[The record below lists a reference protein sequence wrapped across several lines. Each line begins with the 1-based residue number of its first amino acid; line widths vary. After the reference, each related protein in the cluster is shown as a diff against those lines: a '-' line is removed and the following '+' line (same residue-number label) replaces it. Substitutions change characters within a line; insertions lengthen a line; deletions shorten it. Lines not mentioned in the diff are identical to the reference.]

1 MQINGK
7 FESAQTALVVHVQQ
21 TARKNSC
28 TSSMN
33 ALRKAVIRDGLTKVP
48 SQPELDLVLRFQSL
62 IYKQG
67 LSMQA
72 FRYG

>member
-1 MQINGK
+1 
-7 FESAQTALVVHVQQ
+7 
-21 TARKNSC
+21 
-28 TSSMN
+28 MN

-72 FRYG
+72 FRYGW